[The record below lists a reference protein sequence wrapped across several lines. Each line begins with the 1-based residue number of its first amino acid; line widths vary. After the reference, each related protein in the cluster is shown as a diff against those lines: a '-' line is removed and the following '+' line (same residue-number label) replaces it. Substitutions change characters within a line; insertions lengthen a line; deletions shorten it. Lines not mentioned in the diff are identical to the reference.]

1 MQYTIIVPIKKPIIQ
16 KRFFVLGNISSSTTY
31 NMVPAA
37 IDKNTPIR
45 ELKFPA
51 KYTPKKLPIPIGI
64 PAITVYNIILLV
76 FIFVPAKVNAVASP
90 SGTLCIPI
98 TIANVNP
105 KVSADTKDEPMANP
119 SGRLCNKILIN
130 IKYPACLS

>member
-105 KVSADTKDEPMANP
+105 KVSADTEMNQ
-119 SGRLCNKILIN
+119 
-130 IKYPACLS
+130 